1 MKPDPT
7 LPAVPSAEAGKASF
21 FNRLFPVNRDLATKS
36 IFGVWGGYLLFAS
49 SRFLYVAHANADALL
64 VQRVLMTS
72 ICIAATWLLYR
83 LLIAVRGSGMGAAIF
98 MLTVPT
104 MILANYLAIL
114 DQIVFDERAALFDFS
129 YLLDPIDFTSF
140 DWAFILDEAFTGYFI
155 LAGWGALYLALSHSQ
170 DVQRMMA
177 HSRQLERVNRESELR
192 ALRYQLNPHFVFNA
206 LNSVSSL
213 IIDRQN
219 EQAEKLVDDLADYMR
234 AVLTGGA
241 EDMIAVEQ
249 EITQQVRYLEIER
262 MRFPE
267 RLRYSVQIDPAANG
281 WSMPALIIQPLI
293 ENAIK
298 FGASETDRPLNIAIS
313 VEVEGDRLRISVAND
328 GRVKMMPE
336 SPAER
341 AGGTGTGLSNIHN
354 RLRALYGQNASLF
367 LGNSNDGMA
376 VATIV
381 LPDPSLIF
389 EDI

>member
-1 MKPDPT
+1 MTPG
-7 LPAVPSAEAGKASF
+7 PANRPARQTGAKTASL
-21 FNRLFPVNRDLATKS
+21 FNRLFPVNRDLAVKS
-36 IFGVWGGYLLFAS
+36 IFGVWGAYFLFVS
-49 SRFLYVAHANADALL
+49 SRILYLTQNNADALL
-64 VQRVLMTS
+64 VQRIIMTS
-72 ICIAATWLLYR
+72 ICITFTWLLYR
-83 LLIAVRGSGMGAAIF
+83 LLIAVRGHGMAAAIF
-98 MLTVPT
+98 MLTLPT
-104 MILANYLAIL
+104 MILANYIAIL
-114 DQIVFDERAALFDFS
+114 DHVVFNHEAALFDLY

-140 DWAFILDEAFTGYFI
+140 DWAYILDEAFTRYFI
-155 LAGWGALYLALSHSQ
+155 LASWGALYLALSHSQ
-170 DVQRMMA
+170 DVQRVMA

-241 EDMIAVEQ
+241 EDMITVEQ
-249 EITQQVRYLEIER
+249 EIDQQVRYLEIER

-267 RLRYSVQIDPAANG
+267 RLQYLVDIEPDARG
-281 WSMPALIIQPLI
+281 WSIPSLIVQPLI
-293 ENAIK
+293 ENAVK
-298 FGASETDRPLNIAIS
+298 FGVAGVDQPFNIIIS
-313 VEVEGDRLRISVAND
+313 AKVDGDRLQISVAND
-328 GRVKMMPE
+328 GRVRIPPRTADD
-336 SPAER
+336 STA
-341 AGGTGTGLSNIHN
+341 GTGTGLTNIQD

-367 LGNSNDGMA
+367 LANSKDGMA